1 MFLVVFRNRKRGDMD
16 AAAYDADADEMGRLA
31 QAQPGYAEEWL
42 EDDDAEVVAYLAP
55 PETAAPEPQTAT
67 EKLVSFL
74 NANPDVKALL
84 GL

>member
-1 MFLVVFRNRKRGDMD
+1 MPYVQRDGNNAVVGV
-16 AAAYDADADEMGRLA
+16 YA